1 MEAQYYRKQL
11 RKWNTS
17 ITEKPEAPTGGS
29 ICKGKKKATPAEK
42 VTLSQQFAGALIKR
56 FECILAFYVK
66 TYIQAQIYTYIK
78 KNHK

>member
-1 MEAQYYRKQL
+1 MEYKLQL
-11 RKWNTS
+11 
-17 ITEKPEAPTGGS
+17 EAAS
-29 ICKGKKKATPAEK
+29 VRKKKATPAEK

-78 KNHK
+78 KKS